1 MIDYNIFDAWVEQ
14 HDVSDHTHELLDAL
28 ARQHEAMK
36 PLLTADAAEAACE
49 ALRELDASAWEQAYG
64 TGQARLEQTQGQ
76 APLVFFR
83 NSLTQIDNLHFE
95 LGAFAHVLYCYA
107 SSGMVEPAGAD
118 TSAETMETWIKA
130 WLERANQIDKGVAP
144 TIHPLDFFRLITK
157 SANAR
162 WALDNNLPITGD
174 QLAALSALAKT
185 PGSASTGTYERVRKT
200 VQNLIAEALG
210 KSGGKALE
218 VGPDRLISPTS
229 AIAWLHDQAPDY
241 FPSMW
246 ALPEPV
252 GEADLED
259 ESEDFVLVP
268 VASASLH
275 VDRKPFTPDVRFEE
289 GYLIGARS
297 EPVGDYWEALKRLGQ
312 MRSPRFRH
320 PRAHAALGPLACE
333 DAWVRIPRHDIETQ
347 LVLAQEPSDPS
358 VEGPTADMVALIE
371 GDARYRPLPIGHSRK
386 LFRYFNLRTGKAIAV
401 ESRKG
406 PPVVY
411 VARQDGETSPS
422 LVARARL
429 VDSAPSGR
437 NSNLN
442 SIPAFKNEEL
452 LAFRPA
458 TLGELQDVL
467 DHLATGA

>member
-28 ARQHEAMK
+28 ANQYEAMG
-36 PLLTADAAEAACE
+36 PLLTADAAANVCE
-49 ALRELDASAWEQAYG
+49 ALRELDSCAWEQAYG
-64 TGQARLEQTQGQ
+64 TGKERLEQTLGQ
-76 APLVFFR
+76 SPLVFFR
-83 NSLTQIDNLHFE
+83 NSLSQIDNLNFE

-107 SSGMVEPAGAD
+107 SSGIVEPASTD
-118 TSAETMETWIKA
+118 TSAETMKAWIEG
-130 WLERANQIDKGVAP
+130 WLERANQIDKSISP
-144 TIHPLDFFRLITK
+144 TVHPLDFFRLITR

-162 WALDNNLPITGD
+162 WVLDNNRPITGD

-210 KSGGKALE
+210 KSGGKSLE
-218 VGPDRLISPTS
+218 VGPDRLISSAS

-252 GEADLED
+252 GEASLED
-259 ESEDFVLVP
+259 EIEEFVLVP
-268 VASASLH
+268 VAAASLH
-275 VDRKPFTPDVRFEE
+275 VERKPFSPDVRFED
-289 GYLIGARS
+289 GYIVGAHS
-297 EPVGDYWEALKRLGQ
+297 VVISDYWEALDRLGQ
-312 MRSPRFRH
+312 MRTPRFKH

-333 DAWVRIPRHDIETQ
+333 DAWVRIPRSDIEAQ
-347 LVLAQEPSDPS
+347 LARTMEPSDQS
-358 VEGPTADMVALIE
+358 VEGPTADMVSLIE

-386 LFRYFNLRTGKAIAV
+386 LFRFHNVRTGKAIAV

-406 PPVVY
+406 PPVIY

-442 SIPAFKNEEL
+442 SIPSFKNEDL

-467 DHLATGA
+467 DHLATAS

>member
-1 MIDYNIFDAWVEQ
+1 MIDHNIFDAWVEQ

-28 ARQHEAMK
+28 ASQYEAMSS
-36 PLLTADAAEAACE
+36 LLTADAAAHVCE
-49 ALRELDASAWEQAYG
+49 ALRELDSCAWEQAYG
-64 TGQARLEQTQGQ
+64 TGAERLEQTQGQ

-83 NSLTQIDNLHFE
+83 NSLSQIDNLHFE
-95 LGAFAHVLYCYA
+95 LGAFAHLLYCYA
-107 SSGMVEPAGAD
+107 SSGMVEPSSPD
-118 TSAETMETWIKA
+118 TSAETMKVWIEG
-130 WLERANQIDKGVAP
+130 WLKRANQIDKGVSP
-144 TIHPLDFFRLITK
+144 TVHPLDFFRLITK

-162 WALDNNLPITGD
+162 WALDNNRPITGD

-210 KSGGKALE
+210 KSGGKSLE
-218 VGPDRLISPTS
+218 VGPDRLISATS
-229 AIAWLHDQAPDY
+229 AIAWLHEQAPDY

-252 GEADLED
+252 GEAGLED
-259 ESEDFVLVP
+259 EIEDFVLVP
-268 VASASLH
+268 VAAASLH
-275 VDRKPFTPDVRFEE
+275 AERKPFSPDVRFED

-297 EPVGDYWEALKRLGQ
+297 ESVSDYWEALKRLGQ
-312 MRSPRFRH
+312 MRTPRFRH

-333 DAWVRIPRHDIETQ
+333 DAWVRIPRSEIEAQ
-347 LVLAQEPSDPS
+347 LARALEPSDLS
-358 VEGPTADMVALIE
+358 VEGPTADVVNLIE
-371 GDARYRPLPIGHSRK
+371 GDARFRPLAIGHSRK
-386 LFRYFNLRTGKAIAV
+386 LFRFHNLRTGKAIAV

-406 PPVVY
+406 PPVIY

-442 SIPAFKNEEL
+442 SIPSFKNEEL

-458 TLGELQDVL
+458 SLGELQDVL
-467 DHLATGA
+467 DHLTTAS